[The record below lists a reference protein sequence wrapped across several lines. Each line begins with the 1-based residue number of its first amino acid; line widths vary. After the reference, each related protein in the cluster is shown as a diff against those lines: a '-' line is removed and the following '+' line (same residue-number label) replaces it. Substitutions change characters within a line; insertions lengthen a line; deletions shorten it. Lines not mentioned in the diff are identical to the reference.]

1 MLYYPAYY
9 QHKQEAYYLMNVIKG
24 EALSLNK
31 FLQEYDFTIPSYQR
45 PYSWTQNETSELFDD
60 LYTFWSSNPV
70 DNEQYFLG
78 SIVLDTSDGGKTR

>member
-1 MLYYPAYY
+1 
-9 QHKQEAYYLMNVIKG
+9 MNVIKG
-24 EALSLNK
+24 EALSLSK